1 MFQIWEPQVDCLIT
15 TTKQKAWIMAKLE
28 KCFRGIINPPSKL
41 PLIREYCR
49 HNQLLLPL
57 FNVID
62 LHPPDPLC
70 PFPGGHRGIRC

>member
-15 TTKQKAWIMAKLE
+15 TTKQKTWIMAELE
-28 KCFRGIINPPSKL
+28 KCFRGIINPPSKWPLMRVL
-41 PLIREYCR
+41 P
-49 HNQLLLPL
+49 QQPVTPL

-62 LHPPDPLC
+62 LLPSDPLC